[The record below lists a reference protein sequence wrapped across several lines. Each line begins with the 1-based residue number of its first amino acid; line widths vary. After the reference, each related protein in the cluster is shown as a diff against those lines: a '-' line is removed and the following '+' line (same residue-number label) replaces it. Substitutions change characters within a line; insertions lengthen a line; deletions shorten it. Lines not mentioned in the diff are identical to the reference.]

1 MFMLPPDRKTPHS
14 RKTPELI
21 EHLRKH
27 RLTGGLVGPV
37 ASNKMAVSRWGRGA
51 QALTDEQTDALYSY
65 CLTNRRATAA
75 AVTGPIKE
83 WREHISA
90 GSSLRDE
97 RMRAGLKQPDVATA
111 IGVSRATYIA
121 AEKAQKG
128 QRMRVRVVDVAACW
142 QRVTVT
148 ISVAACPARLDFR

>member
-1 MFMLPPDRKTPHS
+1 MLTPIAKRRIQERLS
-14 RKTPELI
+14 ELI
-21 EHLRKH
+21 AHLRKH
-27 RLTGGLVGPV
+27 RLTGGLVGLV

-65 CLTNRRATAA
+65 LVTNRRSTAVT
-75 AVTGPIKE
+75 VTGPIKE

-97 RMRAGLKQPDVATA
+97 RMHAGLKQSDVAQA

-121 AEKAQKG
+121 AEKAQIG
-128 QRMRVRVVDVAACW
+128 PTYARACAW
-142 QRVTVT
+142 LATRNA
-148 ISVAACPARLDFR
+148 IP

>member
-1 MFMLPPDRKTPHS
+1 MLTPIAK
-14 RKTPELI
+14 RRIQERLPELI
-21 EHLRKH
+21 EHLRKY

-37 ASNKMAVSRWGRGA
+37 AFNKMAVSRWGRGA

-75 AVTGPIKE
+75 AVIGPIKE

-97 RMRAGLKQPDVATA
+97 RMRAGLKQSDVATA

-128 QRMRVRVVDVAACW
+128 PTYARACAWLASRVRA
-142 QRVTVT
+142 
-148 ISVAACPARLDFR
+148 SE

>member
-1 MFMLPPDRKTPHS
+1 MLIPIAKRRIQERLS
-14 RKTPELI
+14 ELI

-65 CLTNRRATAA
+65 CLLNRRATAA

-97 RMRAGLKQPDVATA
+97 RMRAGLKQSDVATA

-121 AEKAQKG
+121 SEKAQKG
-128 QRMRVRVVDVAACW
+128 ATYARACAWLASRTQRA
-142 QRVTVT
+142 
-148 ISVAACPARLDFR
+148 SE

>member
-1 MFMLPPDRKTPHS
+1 MLTPIAKRRIRERLS
-14 RKTPELI
+14 ELI

-37 ASNKMAVSRWGRGA
+37 AANKMAVSRWGRGA
-51 QALTDEQTDALYSY
+51 QVLTDEQTDALYSY
-65 CLTNRRATAA
+65 IVTNRRSIAV

-97 RMRAGLKQPDVATA
+97 RMRAGLKQSDVATA

-121 AEKAQKG
+121 AEKAQSGATAIKAMAWLAS
-128 QRMRVRVVDVAACW
+128 RN
-142 QRVTVT
+142 
-148 ISVAACPARLDFR
+148 ARP